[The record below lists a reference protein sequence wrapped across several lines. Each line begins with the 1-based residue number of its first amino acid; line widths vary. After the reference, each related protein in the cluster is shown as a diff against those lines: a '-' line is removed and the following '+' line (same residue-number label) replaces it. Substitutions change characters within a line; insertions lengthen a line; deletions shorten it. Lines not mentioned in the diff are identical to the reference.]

1 MVYPLYELAE
11 RQAKAPKYD
20 LYVNFDGACWPNP
33 GGRASWGVVVKNSA
47 REVVMEAHGVVGFGP
62 GMSNNVAEY
71 VAALRALQ
79 AIQDLA
85 APGWK
90 VLLRGDSQIVINK
103 LGSSKVSKGLC
114 RRACQDAQSLF
125 QTLKDKGFLID
136 LKWVPREENAE
147 ADALTDFL
155 AA

>member
-1 MVYPLYELAE
+1 MQYPLFELAE
-11 RQAKAPKYD
+11 RRTSVANYD
-20 LYVNFDGACWPNP
+20 LTVNFDGSCWPNP
-33 GGRASWGVVVKNSA
+33 GGRATWGIVVKNSA
-47 REVVMEAHGVVGFGP
+47 REVVMEAHGVVGSGP
-62 GMSNNVAEY
+62 LMSNNVAEY

-85 APGWK
+85 APGWR

-103 LGSSKVSKGLC
+103 LGKKKVSKGLC
-114 RRACQDAQSLF
+114 QEACVEAQRLF
-125 QTLKDKGFLID
+125 RELKDQGFLID
-136 LKWVPREENAE
+136 LAWVPRAENTE